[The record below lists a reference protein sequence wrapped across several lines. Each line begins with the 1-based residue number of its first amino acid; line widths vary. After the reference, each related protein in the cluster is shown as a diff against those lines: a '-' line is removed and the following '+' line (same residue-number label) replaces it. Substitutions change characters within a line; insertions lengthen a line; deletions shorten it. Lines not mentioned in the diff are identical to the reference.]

1 MWINKRFFDNFQN
14 RDENIINSS
23 NKNIS
28 LSEKKRIW
36 LARCLYKDA
45 NMYLLD
51 DPIPNIDTEVSNNI
65 FKNAFI
71 NYLKGKNRIL
81 VTNDMTI

>member
-1 MWINKRFFDNFQN
+1 
-14 RDENIINSS
+14 
-23 NKNIS
+23 
-28 LSEKKRIW
+28 
-36 LARCLYKDA
+36 
-45 NMYLLD
+45 MYLLD